1 MRSIQLVMMGAAAAV
16 LAAACASQPEPEP
29 TPAPTAPVTETR
41 PAPVTPPTPPV
52 SGPAAGSSA
61 DFLAK
66 VTDRVYFDYDQH
78 TLDDADRASLQA
90 QAAWL
95 KQYPSV
101 TVQIAGNADE
111 RGTREYN
118 LALGARRAESVASYL
133 GSLGIPA
140 NRVTTISYGK
150 DRPIDPGNN
159 EAAWAKN
166 RNSQTVITSGAV
178 S

>member
-1 MRSIQLVMMGAAAAV
+1 MRSIHFAMMGAAV
-16 LAAACASQPEPEP
+16 TLATACASQPEPEP
-29 TPAPTAPVTETR
+29 TPAPTAPVTEAR
-41 PAPVTPPTPPV
+41 PAPTPPPTPPRPT
-52 SGPAAGSSA
+52 GPTAGSSA
-61 DFLAK
+61 DFLSK
-66 VTDRVYFDYDQH
+66 VTDRVCFDYDQH

-101 TVQIAGNADE
+101 AVQIAGNADE

-118 LALGARRAESVASYL
+118 LALGARRAESVSSYL
-133 GSLGIPA
+133 GSLGVDASRIS
-140 NRVTTISYGK
+140 TISYGK

-166 RNSQTVITSGAV
+166 RNSHTIIVSGAV